1 MELSG
6 IRSTLCEIGAITL
19 DSVEVLAE
27 RTRDREV
34 TVYRDPLSGVI
45 FIDDYY
51 VGEGEYL
58 SGAYRGD
65 DPVTL
70 VEIADCD
77 RRFKDFASHHVGKH
91 IVDFGCGRGLFLAAT
106 QGTSA
111 SVHGVELQTSYRAQL
126 ASQGIPCSAD
136 FSEVSRLVDTV
147 FMFHVLEHLPRPIDT
162 LSDARSRLAPGG
174 SIVVE
179 VPHAR
184 DMLLDVLHLEPF
196 QAFTLWSQHLVL
208 HTRDSLRRLLE
219 YVGFTNVSIR
229 AVQRFGLA
237 NHLQW
242 LAVGRPSGLASPLA
256 VLESEQLKDAYA
268 AALAANDMT
277 DTLVAV
283 GYA

>member
-1 MELSG
+1 MNLSG
-6 IRSTLCEIGAITL
+6 IGSTLYEIGAITPN
-19 DSVEVLAE
+19 SVEVFAE

-51 VGEGEYL
+51 VGEGEYE
-58 SGAYRGD
+58 SGVYRGD

-70 VEIADCD
+70 VDIADRD
-77 RRFKDFASHHVGKH
+77 RRFHDFASHHVDKR
-91 IVDFGCGRGLFLAAT
+91 IIDFGCGRGLFLARA

-111 SVHGVELQTSYRAQL
+111 SVQGIELQNSYRTQL
-126 ASQGIPCSAD
+126 VSQGVPCVAS
-136 FSEVSRLVDTV
+136 FSEVSGPVDTV

-162 LSDARSRLAPGG
+162 LNDARSRLAPGG
-174 SIVVE
+174 AIVVE

-184 DMLLDVLHLEPF
+184 DMLLDVLHLKPF

-229 AVQRFGLA
+229 GVQRYGVA
-237 NHLQW
+237 NHLLW
-242 LAVGRPSGLASPLA
+242 LAEGRPSGLASPLA